1 MFWKREERRIS
12 DEQSLAPA
20 TATTDV
26 SAELRALLDQVVD
39 AVVTIDGSNH
49 VVYMNPAAERLW
61 GWSSAEVL
69 GRNVSM
75 LVPRAMQSR
84 HDGFVDH
91 HRRTGE
97 NKIVGTSRAV
107 QLERRDGSVI
117 WVSLSLSR
125 VALPNGEQGYTAFV
139 RDVTAERNAQETI
152 NQTLEQALDAVVCID
167 EKNHVTFF
175 NAAAE
180 RLWGYARD
188 EVIGRNVKMLVP
200 AEMQGH
206 HDGYVN
212 RHRETGQDRIVG
224 TSREVRVPR
233 KDGSWVW
240 GSLSLSRVKL
250 SNGHQVYTAFIRNVD
265 EEVRQREQVKLLSLV
280 ADETDN
286 SVIITDA
293 ERRIEFVNGGFER
306 MTGYTAA
313 EVMGRK
319 PGDFLQGPMTD
330 PATVDRIRV
339 ALREGVP
346 SYTEILNYH
355 KDGTPYWV
363 SLAINPVR
371 NAAGQVERYIS
382 IQANVTETKQASLKF
397 DSKIRT
403 ISATNVLA
411 EWSMAGAPLAGA
423 TAPLSSI
430 LPAEAIERVA
440 AGEAVRREVPF
451 PDETGAKR
459 WLDAIFSC
467 QKRFDGS
474 AESILMCGADV
485 SARRQAVQ
493 ETEVAVSEAVES
505 SRRISQI
512 SATIQGIAG
521 QTNLLALNATIE
533 AARAGEAGRGFSVVA
548 QEVKDLAGRA
558 REAAQEIDTLVGE
571 TTRRIQALADTM
583 HRLNGEGGKA

>member
-1 MFWKREERRIS
+1 MFWKREERQVP
-12 DEQSLAPA
+12 DAQSVAA
-20 TATTDV
+20 ASTDV
-26 SAELRALLDQVVD
+26 STDLRALLDQVVD
-39 AVVTIDGSNH
+39 AVVTIDGRNN

-61 GWSSAEVL
+61 GWSGAEVL

-91 HRRTGE
+91 HRRTGQ

-107 QLERRDGSVI
+107 QMERRDGSVI
-117 WVSLSLSR
+117 WVSLSLSK
-125 VALPNGEQGYTAFV
+125 VDLPGGEQGYTAFV

-167 EKNHVTFF
+167 EKNNVTFF

-188 EVIGRNVKMLVP
+188 EVVGRNVKMLVP
-200 AEMQGH
+200 AEMQAH

-224 TSREVRVPR
+224 TSREIRVPR

-265 EEVRQREQVKLLSLV
+265 EEVRRREQFKLLSLV

-293 ERRIEFVNGGFER
+293 DRRIEFVNGGFER
-306 MTGYTAA
+306 MTGYAA
-313 EVMGRK
+313 GEVIGRK
-319 PGDFLQGPMTD
+319 PGDFLQGPLTD
-330 PATVDRIRV
+330 RATIERIRE

-363 SLAINPVR
+363 SLAINPVH
-371 NAAGQVERYIS
+371 NAAGEVERFIS

-411 EWSMAGAPLAGA
+411 EWSMAGAPISGA
-423 TAPLSSI
+423 TAPLSGI
-430 LPAEAIERVA
+430 LPAEAVQRVA

-467 QKRFDGS
+467 QRRFDGS

-485 SARRQAVQ
+485 SARRRAVQ
-493 ETEVAVSEAVES
+493 ETEVAVAEAVES
-505 SRRISQI
+505 SRRIAQI

-583 HRLNGEGGKA
+583 HRLNGEAEDR

>member
-1 MFWKREERRIS
+1 MFWRREERRLS
-12 DEQSLAPA
+12 DEQSVAAPSPA
-20 TATTDV
+20 GST
-26 SAELRALLDQVVD
+26 ELRALLDQVVD
-39 AVVTIDGSNH
+39 AVVTIDGRNN

-84 HDGFVDH
+84 HDGFVDK

-97 NKIVGTSRAV
+97 NRIVGTSRAV
-107 QLERRDGSVI
+107 QMERRDGSVI
-117 WVSLSLSR
+117 WVSLSLSK
-125 VALPNGEQGYTAFV
+125 VDLPAGEQGYTAFV

-167 EKNHVTFF
+167 EQNNVTFF

-188 EVIGRNVKMLVP
+188 EVMGRNVKMLVP
-200 AEMQGH
+200 AEMQGR
-206 HDGYVN
+206 HDGFVN

-240 GSLSLSRVKL
+240 GSLSLSRIRL
-250 SNGHQVYTAFIRNVD
+250 TNGNQVYTAFIRNVD
-265 EEVRQREQVKLLSLV
+265 AEVRQREQFKLLSLV

-293 ERRIEFVNGGFER
+293 DRRIEFVNGGFER

-313 EVMGRK
+313 EVIGRK
-319 PGDFLQGPMTD
+319 PGEFLQGPMTD
-330 PATVDRIRV
+330 PATVERIRE
-339 ALREGVP
+339 ALREGVS
-346 SYTEILNYH
+346 SYVEILNYH

-371 NAAGQVERYIS
+371 NDSGAVERYIS

-403 ISATNVLA
+403 ISATNVIA
-411 EWSMAGAPLAGA
+411 EWSMSGAPIEGA
-423 TAPLSSI
+423 TVPLSGI
-430 LPAEAIERVA
+430 LPADALRRA
-440 AGEAVRREVPF
+440 TAGEAVRHEVPF
-451 PDETGAKR
+451 PDEAGAER

-467 QKRFDGS
+467 QRRFDGT
-474 AESILMCGADV
+474 AESILMCGVDV

-493 ETEVAVSEAVES
+493 ETEVAVADAVES
-505 SRRISQI
+505 SRRIAQI

-548 QEVKDLAGRA
+548 QEVKGLAARA
-558 REAAQEIDTLVGE
+558 RDAAQEIDTLVGE
-571 TTRRIQALADTM
+571 TTRRIEALAGTM
-583 HRLNGEGGKA
+583 KRLNGENGGA